1 MTIAC
6 GVSAL
11 GEAVR
16 WVLPTEIDEGWTL
29 CCVSAGIRVTLTLSC
44 RRLALRPSAFHGV
57 VASQARLCASWSI
70 ADATERR
77 RIATACKYYR
87 R

>member
-6 GVSAL
+6 GVGAL

-29 CCVSAGIRVTLTLSC
+29 CCVSAGNRITFTLSC
-44 RRLALRPSAFHGV
+44 RRLALR
-57 VASQARLCASWSI
+57 
-70 ADATERR
+70 
-77 RIATACKYYR
+77 
-87 R
+87 